1 MAESTSDAL
10 REIADMIDGLRD
22 VCEITS
28 RNELMAMVGRLRIL
42 AEREHPLTEDTLH
55 LYDEGECDRCGSR
68 LVFRGRNPSVL
79 VCPLGCQET
88 GP

>member
-1 MAESTSDAL
+1 MAETSGEAL

-22 VCEITS
+22 ACAITARS
-28 RNELMAMVGRLRIL
+28 ELTAMVDRLRIL
-42 AEREHPLTEDTLH
+42 AEREHPLTEN
-55 LYDEGECDRCGSR
+55 YDEETVGECDHCGSR

-79 VCPLGCQET
+79 TCPLGCQET